1 MKICLCCGQ
10 REIKPTFSFYC
21 RGCYYYLQNKYSLK
35 NKDYLNYFQ
44 IMYNNIVPIENCKFE
59 NFTTIHNHVQH
70 YLKVTDKPLAELL
83 EVILFLKV
91 NASCIPME

>member
-1 MKICLCCGQ
+1 MKNCLCCKQ

-21 RGCYYYLQNKYSLK
+21 RGCYYYLQRKYSLK
-35 NKDYLNYFQ
+35 NKDYINYLQ
-44 IMYNNIVPIENCKFE
+44 ITYNNIVPVKDYKFK
-59 NFTTIHNHVQH
+59 NFTAMHNHFH
-70 YLKVTDKPLAELL
+70 HNLKVTDKPLAELL